1 MNTMVGCPIPGASQP
16 KESARPVDANSIL
29 RSIDMDGSAYDGS
42 EYQAYKAGVEYVR
55 GLIEDAPTI
64 DPESLRPTAHWIIID
79 SFYKDSIVLRCS
91 ACKRDFVLHGRTPEN
106 ENYQYCPAC
115 GKRLVNADE

>member
-16 KESARPVDANSIL
+16 KDPVRLVGANSIL

-64 DPESLRPTAHWIIID
+64 NLETQRPIGTWIVTKTNICGVNR
-79 SFYKDSIVLRCS
+79 YECP
-91 ACKRDFVLHGRTPEN
+91 FVAQQDLER
-106 ENYQYCPAC
+106 
-115 GKRLVNADE
+115 RRFV